1 MIPIG
6 SEFRNPNDLL
16 NVQVTEIKS
25 LDAADTCDISL
36 TSTGEFNLIW
46 RIHHTFLV
54 IVCIAYSYFQNDL

>member
-36 TSTGEFNLIW
+36 TSTGELNLIW

-54 IVCIAYSYFQNDL
+54 ICIAYSYFQNDL